1 LYINDFVL
9 INCSINSN
17 KDLILIKN
25 LISQILLNNVELVYK
40 NDLKFALPIIHYL
53 FNEIKQEISYYL
65 KYSKFEPSINNV
77 FNSKQQ
83 DIHLNAALETVKIFR
98 KNKIDYFFD
107 SFNQKQAQLNLNKL
121 CSLIQLINQTLTINL
136 SETKLVSIQQEYESL
151 SLLLLF
157 VDNMTFNDSNNL
169 KLLNELKNTLIDSF
183 KQNVNFK
190 TRTTVEQ
197 LQDFIVVATQ
207 KLLNQFNSKEVEENL
222 NVFYFNA
229 IEYLVFMNQSAPNDD
244 TIDLILETITS
255 KHLSGGGGVAF
266 TIEPTFRKLLIQ
278 IIFKNYNQKVISHLE
293 KWFREEGNITG
304 ARSLFESSNEL
315 ALLFQDCVHDQ
326 LIHDLTTKN
335 QTLKD
340 QIDLANK
347 ECEYLLKKNQLNQI
361 FKRKK
366 MYGATYEVTFLI
378 DLAKLKFC
386 LCTMSKSC
394 HSKDLF
400 DLHNKDLTN
409 FNKNLKELI
418 HNTFGQSNEE
428 HSQYGKT
435 DTFINYL
442 IKDMIRKYGSS
453 SVKYILAEQELN
465 WMAPGSIIGNQEYV
479 NDKYVL
485 CPFQIYLKEEDKSYN
500 KYLAYKKAIHECF
513 EEKNL
518 NPIEKLN
525 AKFTNQSNSQE
536 HLAYLGIALYQNVT
550 LLYKSIETSTS
561 QIVEYFE
568 PLSNQFKTLLDN
580 SFSHYLKVNKTNWN
594 HIDLSL
600 LLIQIK
606 FCVLFA
612 PKEDNLLACF
622 RDLLLNPISF
632 AEKYLPT
639 MSQDSVY
646 DVKTVLADTALYKC
660 PNGHTYA
667 IGGKFNSG
675 KKKLFLN

>member
-1 LYINDFVL
+1 
-9 INCSINSN
+9 
-17 KDLILIKN
+17 LIKN
-25 LISQILLNNVELVYK
+25 LISQILLNNVESVYK
-40 NDLKFALPIIHYL
+40 KDLKFALPIIHYL

-77 FNSKQQ
+77 FNSMQQQQQQ

-121 CSLIQLINQTLTINL
+121 CGLIQLVNQTLTINL
-136 SETKLVSIQQEYESL
+136 SETNKLISIQQEYESL

-157 VDNMTFNDSNNL
+157 VDNMIFNDSNSL
-169 KLLNELKNTLIDSF
+169 KLLQTLNELKNTLIDSF

-190 TRTTVEQ
+190 TRTTVKQ
-197 LQDFIVVATQ
+197 LQDFIVLATQ
-207 KLLNQFNSKEVEENL
+207 KLIQFNSKEVEENL

-229 IEYLVFMNQSAPNDD
+229 IEYLVFMNQSAPNDE

-266 TIEPTFRKLLIQ
+266 TIEPTYRKLLIQ

-304 ARSLFESSNEL
+304 AKSLFESSNEL

-326 LIHDLTTKN
+326 LIHDLTMKN

-347 ECEYLLKKNQLNQI
+347 ECEYLLKKKQLNQI

-366 MYGATYEVTFLI
+366 MYGSTYEVTFLI

-394 HSKDLF
+394 HSKDLY
-400 DLHNKDLTN
+400 DSHNKDLIN
-409 FNKNLKELI
+409 LNKNLKELI
-418 HNTFGQSNEE
+418 LITFGQTEEE

-525 AKFTNQSNSQE
+525 ARFTNQSNSQE

-580 SFSHYLKVNKTNWN
+580 SFSHYLKVNKPNWN

-612 PKEDNLLACF
+612 PKEDNLLACL

-667 IGGKFNSG
+667 IGGIYTFNSE
-675 KKKLFLN
+675 